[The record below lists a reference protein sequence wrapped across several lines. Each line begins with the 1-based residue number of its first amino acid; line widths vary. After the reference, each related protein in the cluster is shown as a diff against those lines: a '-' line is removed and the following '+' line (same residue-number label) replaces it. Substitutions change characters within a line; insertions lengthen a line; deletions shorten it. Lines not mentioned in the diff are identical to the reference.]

1 MRPEDQARR
10 GIDGMLEE
18 SGWIVQDYSQRD
30 LGASLGVAIRE
41 FPLGRDAADY
51 ALFIGRQPVG
61 VVEAKK
67 KGWTLTGVTEQSERY
82 LAGLSEKFPNSPRRP
97 VFSYETT
104 GIETLFADRR
114 DPHYRSRHV
123 FTFHKPEILALWLK
137 QEKPLRARLKDIP
150 QLDYENLWDCQRQA
164 VTNLEDSLRNNR
176 PRALI
181 QMATGSGKT
190 FTAVTAIYRLLKF
203 ANAKRVLFLVD
214 RGNLGRQALREF
226 QQYATPDDGRK
237 FTELYNV
244 QHLQSQAIDPISGV
258 VISTIQRMYSILKG
272 TEEFDE
278 TSEEFSEFERS
289 RDGAPVVVRYNPNI
303 PIGEFDFI
311 IIDECHRSIYN
322 DWKRVLDYFDSFLIG
337 LTATPSKHTIGFFD
351 NNQVMTY
358 THERA
363 VADGV
368 NVGYHVYRIKTR
380 ITEAGSTIDAG
391 EAIEKRDKMTRQRRF
406 EQLDED
412 LIYTGEQLD
421 RDVLAPDQIR
431 TIMATFKKKLPEIF
445 PERVEDVPKT
455 LIFAKDDNHAEAITE
470 ITREVFDRG
479 NEFCQKI
486 TYKTTGERPENI
498 LASFRN
504 SPNPRIAVTVDMI
517 ATGTDI
523 RALECIILMRD
534 VKSKIYFDQMKGR
547 GTRTILPADLARITP
562 GAKAKD
568 HFVVVDAVGVC
579 EHAMS
584 DTHSMRRKKGV
595 SFESLMEAA
604 ADGRATEEELESLA
618 YRLARLDRRLDS
630 REREEIEQATG
641 GKAIPA
647 LVNQILDG
655 IDADRQ
661 IEYAREK
668 FGAEEPTKDQLKEA
682 ARECVSMAC
691 QLFDSAK
698 LRQTIL
704 DVKKRN
710 EIVIDKIS
718 LDEVLEEGIDEQA
731 AEMSR
736 RAVNDF
742 REFIEKNKDEIAAL
756 QIIYSKPYDIRELT
770 FRDIKELADAIEKLP
785 HSLTPERLWRA
796 YQRLDKSKVR
806 DNPKKM
812 LTDLISIVRFTLGH
826 ELELIPFDAEID
838 ERFKK
843 WLADQESVGRKFTQ
857 EQKKWL
863 VMIKDHIATSITAT
877 MDDIDNVPFSKHGGR
892 IRLYN
897 LFGDDYEKILSEL
910 HEVLISQ

>member
-10 GIDGMLEE
+10 DIDGMLEE
-18 SGWIVQDYSQRD
+18 SGWIVQDYDQRNF
-30 LGASLGVAIRE
+30 GAGLGVAVRE
-41 FPLGRDAADY
+41 FQLGRDATDY
-51 ALFIGRQPVG
+51 ALFIDRQPVG

-67 KGWTLTGVTEQSERY
+67 KGWTLTGVTEQSEKY
-82 LAGLSEKFPNSPRRP
+82 LAGLFEKFPNSPRRP

-104 GIETLFADRR
+104 GVETLFADRR

-123 FTFHKPEILALWLK
+123 LAFHRPEILALWLR
-137 QEKPLRARLKDIP
+137 QEKSLRARLRDIP
-150 QLDYENLWDCQRQA
+150 QLDYRNLWDCQRQA
-164 VTNLEDSLRNNR
+164 VTNLEDSIRNNR

-203 ANAKRVLFLVD
+203 AHAKRVLFLVD

-244 QHLQSQAIDPISGV
+244 QHLQSQAIDPISSV

-272 TEEFDE
+272 EEEFDE
-278 TSEEFSEFERS
+278 ASEEFSEFEGL
-289 RDGAPVVVRYNPNI
+289 RDNTSVTVRYNPNI
-303 PIGEFDFI
+303 PIGGFDFI

-322 DWKRVLDYFDSFLIG
+322 KWKQVLDYFDAFLIG

-351 NNQVMTY
+351 NNQVMAY
-358 THERA
+358 PHARA

-380 ITEAGSTIDAG
+380 ITEAGSTIEAG
-391 EAIEKRDKMTRQRRF
+391 EVIEKRDKMTRQRRS

-412 LIYTGEQLD
+412 MIYTGEQLD

-431 TIMATFKKKLPEIF
+431 TIMATFKDRLAEIF
-445 PERVEDVPKT
+445 PEREEYVPKT

-486 TYKTTGERPENI
+486 TYKTTGDKPENI

-523 RALECIILMRD
+523 RALECIIFMRN

-547 GTRTILPADLARITP
+547 GTRTIPPADLARITP
-562 GAKAKD
+562 GAKSKD

-584 DTHSMRRKKGV
+584 DTYSMSRKKGV

-618 YRLARLDRRLDS
+618 YRLARLDRILDS
-630 REREEIEQATG
+630 RGREEIEQASG
-641 GKAIPA
+641 GKTIPA
-647 LVNQILDG
+647 LVNQILDR

-668 FGAEEPTKDQLKEA
+668 FGTEEPTEDQLRETE
-682 ARECVSMAC
+682 RECVSMAC
-691 QLFDSAK
+691 GLFDSAR

-704 DVKKRN
+704 DVKRRN
-710 EIVIDKIS
+710 EIVIDYIS

-736 RAVNDF
+736 RTVDDF
-742 REFIEKNKDEIAAL
+742 KEFIEKNKDEITAL
-756 QIIYSKPYDIRELT
+756 QIIYSKPYSIRELT
-770 FRDIKELADAIEKLP
+770 FRDIRELANAIEKP
-785 HSLTPERLWRA
+785 PYSLTPERLWKA

-806 DNPKKM
+806 ENPRKM

-826 ELELIPFDAEID
+826 EPELIPFDAKID
-838 ERFKK
+838 ERFEK
-843 WLADQESVGRKFTQ
+843 WLVDQESAGRQFTR
-857 EQKKWL
+857 EQKEWL
-863 VMIKDHIATSITAT
+863 VMIKDHIATSITVT
-877 MDDIDNVPFSKHGGR
+877 MDDIDNVPFSIHGGR
-892 IRLYN
+892 IRLCSV
-897 LFGDDYEKILSEL
+897 FGDNYEKILSEL
-910 HEVLISQ
+910 HEVLIIQ

>member
-10 GIDGMLEE
+10 DIDGMLEE
-18 SGWIVQDYSQRD
+18 SGWIVQDYDQRN
-30 LGASLGVAIRE
+30 LGAGLGVAVRE

-51 ALFIGRQPVG
+51 ALFIERQPVG

-67 KGWTLTGVTEQSERY
+67 KGWTLTGVAEQSERY
-82 LAGLSEKFPNSPRRP
+82 LAGLSEKFQNSPRRP

-104 GIETLFADRR
+104 GIETQFADRR

-123 FTFHKPEILALWLK
+123 FTFHRPKILALLLR
-137 QEKPLRARLKDIP
+137 QEKSLRARLRDIP
-150 QLDYENLWDCQRQA
+150 QLDYGNLWNCQSQA
-164 VTNLEDSLRNNR
+164 ITNLEDSLRNNR

-190 FTAVTAIYRLLKF
+190 FAAVTAIYRLLKF

-244 QHLQSQAIDPISGV
+244 QHLQSQAIDPVSSV
-258 VISTIQRMYSILKG
+258 VISTVQRMYSILKG
-272 TEEFDE
+272 EEEFDE
-278 TSEEFSEFERS
+278 TEEFSEFERP
-289 RDGAPVVVRYNPNI
+289 RDGTPAVVRYNPDI

-322 DWKRVLDYFDSFLIG
+322 KWKQVLDYFDSFLIG

-351 NNQVMTY
+351 NNQVMAY
-358 THERA
+358 THARA

-380 ITEAGSTIDAG
+380 ITETGSTIDAG
-391 EAIEKRDKMTRQRRF
+391 EVIEKRDKMTRQRRS

-431 TIMATFKKKLPEIF
+431 TIMTTFKERLAEIF
-445 PERVEDVPKT
+445 PEREEDVPKT

-523 RALECIILMRD
+523 RALECIIFMRN

-547 GTRTILPADLARITP
+547 GTRTIPPADLARITP

-579 EHAMS
+579 DHAMS
-584 DTHSMRRKKGV
+584 DTHSMSRKKGMP
-595 SFESLMEAA
+595 FESLMEAA

-630 REREEIEQATG
+630 GGRGEIERASG
-641 GKAIPA
+641 GKTIPA

-655 IDADRQ
+655 IDADKQ
-661 IEYAREK
+661 TEYAKEK
-668 FGAEEPTKDQLKEA
+668 FGTGEPTEDQLKEA
-682 ARECVSMAC
+682 ARECVSLAC
-691 QLFDSAK
+691 QLLDSAR

-704 DVKKRN
+704 DVKRRN
-710 EIVIDKIS
+710 EIAIDDIS
-718 LDEVLEEGIDEQA
+718 LDEVLEEGMDEQA

-736 RAVNDF
+736 RTVDDF
-742 REFIEKNKDEIAAL
+742 KEFIEKNKDEIAAL
-756 QIIYSKPYDIRELT
+756 QLIYSKPYSIRELT
-770 FRDIKELADAIEKLP
+770 FQAIKELANAIAKP
-785 HSLTPERLWRA
+785 PYSLTPERLWKA
-796 YQRLDKSKVR
+796 YQRLDRSKVR
-806 DNPKKM
+806 DNPEKM

-826 ELELIPFDAEID
+826 EPELIPFDAKID
-838 ERFKK
+838 ERFEK
-843 WLADQESVGRKFTQ
+843 WLADQESTGRKFTP

-863 VMIKDHIATSITAT
+863 VMIKDHIATSLTVT
-877 MDDIDNVPFSKHGGR
+877 MDDIDNVPFSRYGGR
-892 IRLYN
+892 IRLYS
-897 LFGDDYEKILSEL
+897 LFGGDYEKILSEL
-910 HEVLISQ
+910 HEVLIGQ

>member
-67 KGWTLTGVTEQSERY
+67 KGWTLTGVTEQSEKY

-114 DPHYRSRHV
+114 DPRYRSRHV
-123 FTFHKPEILALWLK
+123 FTFHKPETLALWLK

-181 QMATGSGKT
+181 QMVTGAGKT

-391 EAIEKRDKMTRQRRF
+391 EAIEKRDKMTRQKRF
-406 EQLDED
+406 EHLDED

-421 RDVLAPDQIR
+421 KDVLAPDQIR

-445 PERVEDVPKT
+445 PERVEGVPKT

-470 ITREVFDRG
+470 ITRKVFDRG

-568 HFVVVDAVGVC
+568 HFVVVDTVGVC

-630 REREEIEQATG
+630 RAKEEIEQASG

-691 QLFDSAK
+691 QLFDSAR

-710 EIVIDKIS
+710 EIIIDEIS

-770 FRDIKELADAIEKLP
+770 FRDIKELADAIEKPP

-796 YQRLDKSKVR
+796 YRRLDKSKVR
-806 DNPKKM
+806 DNPRKM
-812 LTDLISIVRFTLGH
+812 LTDLISIVRFALGH

-843 WLADQESVGRKFTQ
+843 WLADQESAGRKFTQ

-910 HEVLISQ
+910 HEVLINQ

>member
-10 GIDGMLEE
+10 DIDGMLEE
-18 SGWIVQDYSQRD
+18 SGWMVQDYSQRN

-67 KGWTLTGVTEQSERY
+67 KGWTLIGVTEQSERY

-123 FTFHKPEILALWLK
+123 FTFHNPEILALWLR
-137 QEKPLRARLKDIP
+137 QEKPLRARLGDIP

-244 QHLQSQAIDPISGV
+244 QHLQSQAIDPISSV

-289 RDGAPVVVRYNPNI
+289 GDGALVVVRYNPNI

-380 ITEAGSTIDAG
+380 ITEAGSIIDAG

-412 LIYTGEQLD
+412 LIYTGDQLD

-431 TIMATFKKKLPEIF
+431 TIMVTFKKKLAEIF

-486 TYKTTGERPENI
+486 TYRTTGERPENI

-534 VKSKIYFDQMKGR
+534 VKSKTYFDQMKGR

-630 REREEIEQATG
+630 REREEIEQASG
-641 GKAIPA
+641 GKAIPV

-655 IDADRQ
+655 IDTDRQ

-691 QLFDSAK
+691 QLFDSAR

-710 EIVIDKIS
+710 EIIIDEIS

-742 REFIEKNKDEIAAL
+742 REFIEKNRDEIAAL

-770 FRDIKELADAIEKLP
+770 FRDIKELADAIKKP
-785 HSLTPERLWRA
+785 PYSLTPERLWRA

-843 WLADQESVGRKFTQ
+843 WLADQESAGREFTQ

-863 VMIKDHIATSITAT
+863 VMIKDHIATSITVT
-877 MDDIDNVPFSKHGGR
+877 MDDIDNVPFLRYGGR
-892 IRLYN
+892 IRLCN

>member
-67 KGWTLTGVTEQSERY
+67 KGWTLTGVTEQSEKY

-123 FTFHKPEILALWLK
+123 FTFHKPETLALWLK

-181 QMATGSGKT
+181 QMATGAGKT

-391 EAIEKRDKMTRQRRF
+391 EAIEKRDKMTRQKRF
-406 EQLDED
+406 EHLDED

-421 RDVLAPDQIR
+421 KDVLAPDQIR

-445 PERVEDVPKT
+445 PERVEGVPKT

-470 ITREVFDRG
+470 ITRKVFDRG

-568 HFVVVDAVGVC
+568 HFVVVDTVGVC

-630 REREEIEQATG
+630 RAKEEIEQASG

-691 QLFDSAK
+691 QLFDSAR

-710 EIVIDKIS
+710 EIIIDEIS

-770 FRDIKELADAIEKLP
+770 FRDIKELADAIEKPP

-796 YQRLDKSKVR
+796 YRRLDKSKVR
-806 DNPKKM
+806 DNPRKM
-812 LTDLISIVRFTLGH
+812 LTDLISIVRFALGH

-843 WLADQESVGRKFTQ
+843 WLADQESAGRKFTQ

-877 MDDIDNVPFSKHGGR
+877 MDDIDNVPFSNMAGESGCTICLETTMRKYCLNSMR
-892 IRLYN
+892 C
-897 LFGDDYEKILSEL
+897 
-910 HEVLISQ
+910 

>member
-10 GIDGMLEE
+10 DIDGMLEE
-18 SGWIVQDYSQRD
+18 SGWIVQNYSQRD

-150 QLDYENLWDCQRQA
+150 QLDYENLWGCQRQA

-244 QHLQSQAIDPISGV
+244 QHLQSQVIDPISSV

-289 RDGAPVVVRYNPNI
+289 RDGAPVVVRYNLNI

-406 EQLDED
+406 EQL
-412 LIYTGEQLD
+412 
-421 RDVLAPDQIR
+421 
-431 TIMATFKKKLPEIF
+431 
-445 PERVEDVPKT
+445 
-455 LIFAKDDNHAEAITE
+455 
-470 ITREVFDRG
+470 
-479 NEFCQKI
+479 
-486 TYKTTGERPENI
+486 
-498 LASFRN
+498 
-504 SPNPRIAVTVDMI
+504 
-517 ATGTDI
+517 
-523 RALECIILMRD
+523 
-534 VKSKIYFDQMKGR
+534 GR
-547 GTRTILPADLARITP
+547 GSDIHGRSAGQGCPCTGPNQDNYGHLQEEACRDIPGKRGGRTQDPYLRQ
-562 GAKAKD
+562 GRQSCGGD
-568 HFVVVDAVGVC
+568 HGDY
-579 EHAMS
+579 
-584 DTHSMRRKKGV
+584 KKG
-595 SFESLMEAA
+595 L
-604 ADGRATEEELESLA
+604 
-618 YRLARLDRRLDS
+618 
-630 REREEIEQATG
+630 
-641 GKAIPA
+641 
-647 LVNQILDG
+647 
-655 IDADRQ
+655 
-661 IEYAREK
+661 
-668 FGAEEPTKDQLKEA
+668 
-682 ARECVSMAC
+682 
-691 QLFDSAK
+691 
-698 LRQTIL
+698 
-704 DVKKRN
+704 
-710 EIVIDKIS
+710 
-718 LDEVLEEGIDEQA
+718 
-731 AEMSR
+731 
-736 RAVNDF
+736 
-742 REFIEKNKDEIAAL
+742 
-756 QIIYSKPYDIRELT
+756 
-770 FRDIKELADAIEKLP
+770 
-785 HSLTPERLWRA
+785 
-796 YQRLDKSKVR
+796 
-806 DNPKKM
+806 
-812 LTDLISIVRFTLGH
+812 
-826 ELELIPFDAEID
+826 
-838 ERFKK
+838 
-843 WLADQESVGRKFTQ
+843 
-857 EQKKWL
+857 
-863 VMIKDHIATSITAT
+863 
-877 MDDIDNVPFSKHGGR
+877 
-892 IRLYN
+892 
-897 LFGDDYEKILSEL
+897 
-910 HEVLISQ
+910 